1 MCNIPILPNLIFLT
15 LIVIITIYKKTAAD
29 SFCNMAS
36 TEYTRDSDEYD
47 SEEYDSKEYDSD
59 GWYKSVPEKSVP
71 EKFVDKFGQ
80 PRTCIDP
87 AKASKW
93 LETCGYVLTFA
104 EARELDDQYAHWD
117 SDDNAEIGTHW
128 LAAFDFPKVGD
139 VVEIDSTEYKVKWT
153 GILTMA
159 IEPVQ

>member
-1 MCNIPILPNLIFLT
+1 
-15 LIVIITIYKKTAAD
+15 
-29 SFCNMAS
+29 MAS
-36 TEYTRDSDEYD
+36 TEYTHDSDN
-47 SEEYDSKEYDSD
+47 DSD
-59 GWYKSVPEKSVP
+59 SDGWYIDSDGWHSGWYIDSDGWHSGWYKSVPEQLVDKSVP
-71 EKFVDKFGQ
+71 EQFVYEFGQ
-80 PRTCIDP
+80 TRTCIDP
-87 AKASKW
+87 REAVKW

-117 SDDNAEIGTHW
+117 SNDNAEIGTHW